1 VKETDMVGEEF
12 WAYVTM
18 GGDDECWP
26 FTGPGW
32 RGKYGHVRIA
42 WRQDEGGGGGGRE
55 YAHRV
60 AWRLSYG
67 PIESDAGII
76 RHSCD
81 NGWCCNISHLSA
93 GTALDNVK
101 DREARNRRTPNLPRG
116 SKHWSSKLVESSVV
130 AVRMAREQGYDAPGV
145 AKMFG
150 VSPATIY
157 NVWEGRHHHLDGLA
171 LEGATMVTTSRTGG
185 GS

>member
-1 VKETDMVGEEF
+1 VGEEF
-12 WAYVTM
+12 WTYVTI

-26 FTGPGW
+26 YVGPGS

-42 WRQDEGGGGGGRE
+42 WHEDTAGRGRE

-60 AWRLSYG
+60 AYQL
-67 PIESDAGII
+67 AGGTIAPGAEVI

-81 NGWCCNISHLSA
+81 NGCCCNYSHLRA

-101 DREARNRRTPNLPRG
+101 DREARNRRTPFLPRG
-116 SKHWSSKLVESSVV
+116 SKHWSSKLIESNVA

-145 AKMFG
+145 ARMFG

-171 LEGATMVTTSRTGG
+171 IEGTTMVTTGRTGV